1 MGDEEDITTL
11 VLVLALAHHRLV
23 PLFTNFLNQ
32 LVQPSRDVFRTPGM
46 LLEDEVVD
54 VNGPTGLGV

>member
-1 MGDEEDITTL
+1 
-11 VLVLALAHHRLV
+11 V

-54 VNGPTGLGV
+54 VNDPTGLGV